1 MCVIAQTVPGNP
13 QILCQTLT
21 HHTNAGFRRLGAG
34 DNRTTMKTPAN
45 KSPYLPLLI
54 VGIAVILFSTAG
66 VAAIMA
72 WFPASID
79 DSGDTLA
86 PDNLPLASAKRAA
99 EAARTAPMQVT
110 GDARAKERCAGCG
123 VIVSTRE
130 IDARVES
137 TGFDASGAAAAG
149 KPTGIRMASTKR
161 YETTIRLPDR
171 SSRVIHHANPA
182 SWRPGERVI
191 VIEGA
196 NRPDR

>member
-1 MCVIAQTVPGNP
+1 
-13 QILCQTLT
+13 
-21 HHTNAGFRRLGAG
+21 
-34 DNRTTMKTPAN
+34 MKSPAN
-45 KSPYLPLLI
+45 NSPYLPLLI

-79 DSGDTLA
+79 DSGDTHS
-86 PDNLPLASAKRAA
+86 PDNLPLAPAKRAA
-99 EAARTAPMQVT
+99 EAAQTTPMQVT

-130 IDARVES
+130 IDTRLA
-137 TGFDASGAAAAG
+137 TAGFDASRAAAAG
-149 KPTGIRMASTKR
+149 KPTGRLMASSKR
-161 YETTIRLPDR
+161 YETTIRLPDK
-171 SSRVIHHANPA
+171 SSRVIHHADPA

-196 NRPDR
+196 NRPDK